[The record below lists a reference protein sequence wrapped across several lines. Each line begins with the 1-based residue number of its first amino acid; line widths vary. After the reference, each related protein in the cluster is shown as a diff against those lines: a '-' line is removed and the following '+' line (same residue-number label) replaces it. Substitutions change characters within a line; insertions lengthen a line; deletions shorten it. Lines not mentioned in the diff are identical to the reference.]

1 MPEDIANARKD
12 APPVRIGCAGWS
24 FASVQARY
32 FDAGESQLARYATR
46 FDVVEINSS
55 FYRPHQRATYARW
68 AASVPRDFRFSV
80 KLPREVTH
88 DARLERCG
96 KVLDRFAGEVEGLGA
111 KLGGLLVQLPPSLAH
126 APRTA
131 ATFFAM
137 LRRRFPRARL
147 ACEPRHASW
156 FAPAVDALWE
166 RHAVARVAADPPPVP
181 GAAMPGGA
189 GRWHYWRLHGSPRMY
204 YSEYGEARLRA
215 IAEALRMHAR
225 AGRPAWCVFDNTAHG
240 FSISDA
246 ACLQALLEPS

>member
-1 MPEDIANARKD
+1 MGTSR
-12 APPVRIGCAGWS
+12 VRIGCAGWS
-24 FASVQARY
+24 FASAQATY
-32 FDAGESQLARYATR
+32 FDPADSQLARYATR

-55 FYRPHQRATYARW
+55 FYRPHRRATYARW
-68 AASVPRDFRFSV
+68 AAAVPRGFRFSV

-96 KVLDRFAGEVEGLGA
+96 HALDRFAGEVEGLGR
-111 KLGGLLVQLPPSLAH
+111 KLGGLLVQLPPSLAY

-137 LRRRFPRARL
+137 LRRRFPTVAI

-156 FAPAVDALWE
+156 FGPGADALWD
-166 RHAVARVAADPPPVP
+166 RHAVARVAADPARLPE
-181 GAAMPGGA
+181 AARPGGA

-215 IAEALRMHAR
+215 IAAELRASAR
-225 AGRPAWCVFDNTAHG
+225 AMRPAWCILDNTAHG

-246 ACLQALLEPS
+246 AVLQGLVR